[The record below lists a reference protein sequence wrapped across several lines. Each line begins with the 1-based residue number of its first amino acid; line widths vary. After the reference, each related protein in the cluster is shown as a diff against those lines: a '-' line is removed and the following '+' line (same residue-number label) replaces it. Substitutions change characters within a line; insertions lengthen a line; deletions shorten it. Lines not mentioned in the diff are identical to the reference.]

1 MGENVMVKQPINE
14 MIAFESGELSDE
26 KTLKLFSKLIKSGLV
41 WKLQGHYG
49 RTADNLIKTGYLDRK
64 GKILRKV

>member
-41 WKLQGHYG
+41 WKLQGYYG

-64 GKILRKV
+64 GKISRKV